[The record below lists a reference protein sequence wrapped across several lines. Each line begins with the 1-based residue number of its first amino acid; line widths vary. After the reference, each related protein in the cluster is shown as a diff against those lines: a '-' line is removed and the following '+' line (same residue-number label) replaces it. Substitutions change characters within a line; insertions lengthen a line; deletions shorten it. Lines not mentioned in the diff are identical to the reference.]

1 MSTRSRLR
9 LIVKRTID
17 AICLVVVAPC
27 VWTCALDGRRG
38 DAVYTLWTQLFA
50 IVPGPPGVI
59 ARRAFYRL
67 ALAETSGTFYISF
80 GAMFAHRQA
89 AIEDGVYI
97 GPYAMVGNSRLRRGC
112 LIGTRAGIISG
123 SALHEIGSDGRRQ
136 PTDWSKLRTVE
147 IGENAWIGE
156 GALVMA
162 DIGKGATI
170 AAGAVVSNP
179 VPAGV
184 VMAGNPAR
192 FIRHTSITGDS
203 EARISAAM

>member
-1 MSTRSRLR
+1 MNGTGPR
-9 LIVKRTID
+9 LIVKRLLD
-17 AICLVVVAPC
+17 AICLAAVAPC
-27 VWTCALDGRRG
+27 VWTCALDGRGG
-38 DAVYTLWTQLFA
+38 DAVYTWWAQLFA
-50 IVPGPPGVI
+50 IVPGPPGI
-59 ARRAFYRL
+59 FARRAFYRL

-89 AIEDGVYI
+89 AIEDGVYV
-97 GPYAMVGNSRLRRGC
+97 GPYAMVGSSRLRRGC

-123 SALHEIGSDGRRQ
+123 SGLHELAPDGRRM
-136 PTDWSKLRTVE
+136 PTDASKLRTVE
-147 IGENAWIGE
+147 IGESVWIGE

-162 DIGKGATI
+162 DVGKGATI

-179 VPAGV
+179 VPPGV

-192 FIRHTSITGDS
+192 FIRHTAITGDS

>member
-1 MSTRSRLR
+1 MNGSGLR
-9 LIVKRTID
+9 LIVKRAID
-17 AICLVVVAPC
+17 TICLVAVAPC
-27 VWTCALDGRRG
+27 AWTCVLDGRGG

-50 IVPGPPGVI
+50 IVPGPPGVFL
-59 ARRAFYRL
+59 RRAFYRL
-67 ALAETSGTFYISF
+67 TLAETSGTFHVGF

-89 AIEDGVYI
+89 AVEDGVYI
-97 GPYAMVGNSRLRRGC
+97 GPYAMIGTSRLRRGC

-136 PTDWSKLRTVE
+136 PTDWSKLRTVD
-147 IGENAWIGE
+147 IGEHAWIGE

-162 DIGKGATI
+162 DVGKGSTI
-170 AAGAVVSNP
+170 AAGAVVSNA

-192 FIRHTSITGDS
+192 FIRHTAITGDS

>member
-38 DAVYTLWTQLFA
+38 DAVYTWWAQLFA
-50 IVPGPPGVI
+50 IVPGPPGVV

-80 GAMFAHRQA
+80 GAMFAHRHA
-89 AIEDGVYI
+89 SIEDGVYV
-97 GPYAMVGNSRLRRGC
+97 GPFAMVGNSRLRRGC

-123 SALHEIGSDGRRQ
+123 SALHGIGSDGRRQ
-136 PTDWSKLRTVE
+136 PTDASKLRTVE
-147 IGENAWIGE
+147 IGEDAWIGE
-156 GALVMA
+156 GALVMS
-162 DIGKGATI
+162 DIGRAATI

-192 FIRHTSITGDS
+192 FIRHTTITGDA